1 MRSSRAGSS
10 LAISLAV
17 AVFSCSEAYAQS
29 IGAGAGIVK
38 LEKEEGSSL
47 YLTANV
53 RFPLLGPLHLEPE
66 LGYFKR
72 TEQIAA
78 GELSFE
84 DFSLGANALLV
95 IPGSRIQVFGGVG
108 IGAHFLDRSAGIAQI
123 IRDAQSTDT
132 AFHVLGGLDVSL
144 SGPLVLFGVAR
155 KDVFGD
161 DTDARDQ
168 TKFYGGLRL
177 KF

>member
-1 MRSSRAGSS
+1 MRSWSS
-10 LAISLAV
+10 LAVLLVV
-17 AVFSCSEAYAQS
+17 AFFCSSGAQAQS

-47 YLTANV
+47 YLTANI
-53 RFPLLGPLHLEPE
+53 RFKLIGPIHLEPE
-66 LGYFKR
+66 VGYFKR

-78 GELSFE
+78 GVLSFE

-95 IPGSRIQVFGGVG
+95 VPGSRFQVWGGVG

-123 IRDAQSTDT
+123 IRDAKSTDT
-132 AFHVLGGLDVSL
+132 AIHVLGGLDVTL